1 MDREIL
7 LDYLN
12 TYTEEELFYKECGG
26 QRNGTYNTAAGRVF
40 HGSRAASDG
49 ISFGSDNG
57 VIKKTRPDSGT
68 AAGGISFGNDN
79 DAAAA
84 GEVIPGSSLNTNSSI
99 QITRHCRYM
108 PPHMHSHE
116 HFGIIYVVQGI
127 CRHQIGDGMVTM
139 QEGDLCL
146 LSPHTIHSVYAGAD
160 DIVLCILFGARMIES
175 FFSSAPHGSDTLTDF
190 LRNSVF
196 LENYASY
203 LLFHTKGDSE
213 VRSQILDMYMEELQ
227 ADAYTDRI
235 IAHMLMVLF
244 IRLVRKYKPTSRDA
258 LHAIAGGDTSRILRY
273 VQENYASASLEEL
286 AGLLNYSVPYC
297 SKYVRMSTGLSFS
310 ALLRRVRLQKAIDY
324 LQNTDLSVDR
334 ISERI
339 GYANPENFMRMF
351 KKEYGI
357 SPSQYRGGGYL
368 EI

>member
-1 MDREIL
+1 MNIPGTSEMRLRKGFLQMDREIL

-12 TYTEEELFYKECGG
+12 TYTEEELFYKECSG
-26 QRNGTYNTAAGRVF
+26 QRNGTYDHAAGRVF
-40 HGSRAASDG
+40 HGSGAAAD
-49 ISFGSDNG
+49 
-57 VIKKTRPDSGT
+57 
-68 AAGGISFGNDN
+68 GISFGNDN

-84 GEVIPGSSLNTNSSI
+84 GEVSPGSSPEPNSSI
-99 QITRHCRYM
+99 RITRHCRYM

-116 HFGIIYVVQGI
+116 HFGIIYVVQGT
-127 CRHQIGDGMVTM
+127 CRHQIGDGTVTM

-160 DIVLCILFGARMIES
+160 DIVLRILFGARMIES
-175 FFSSAPHGSDTLTDF
+175 FLSSAPHGSDTLTDF

-196 LENYASY
+196 LENCASY
-203 LLFHTKGDSE
+203 LLYHTKGDTE
-213 VRSQILDMYMEELQ
+213 IRSQILDMYIEEIQ
-227 ADAYTDRI
+227 ANTYTDRI
-235 IAHMLMVLF
+235 ITHMLMILF
-244 IRLVRKYKPTSRDA
+244 IRLIRKYEPISRDA
-258 LHAIAGGDTSRILRY
+258 LHAFAGGDASRILRY
-273 VQENYASASLEEL
+273 VQENYTTASLDEL

-297 SKYVRMSTGLSFS
+297 SKYVRINTGLSFS
-310 ALLRRVRLQKAIDY
+310 ALLRRVRLQKATDY

-357 SPSQYRGGGYL
+357 SPSQYRGGGVFGN
-368 EI
+368 IK